1 MDITDTAEFPLPEEK
16 DADVQEAAQ
25 ELVQV
30 CQSLKDGLDPLERQ
44 VREMF
49 HRIVRTRTEI
59 LDCLS
64 RPHGTE

>member
-1 MDITDTAEFPLPEEK
+1 MHHKFPLDEEK
-16 DADVQEAAQ
+16 EAEVRKAAQ

-30 CQSLKDGLDPLERQ
+30 CETLKDGLDPLERQ

-49 HRIVRTRTEI
+49 HRIRTEI

-64 RPHGTE
+64 RP